1 MDTGLMRVTRL
12 RCFGF
17 FIAFLVCVSAATAD
31 PPQAVLISYN
41 DDVDGRGTLIANP
54 VPDGSWGRM
63 IWRACPPGG
72 ECTPIQPDAS
82 SDRVLHVGAAPA
94 GTTFTATA
102 TDGVQSFSA
111 TSDPYGGPLRVV
123 KNAAVAGKL
132 SVGHLIQPIPASW
145 AGGWGGE
152 RPFLQLQVC
161 RTARGDTCKVIS
173 SSIYW
178 DRCPGVGTR
187 IPRRYLGWFV
197 RVADNRSSRLP
208 AYPAFGVAR
217 PEALTPLTASGN
229 TAVATVSRVRP
240 GRGPARLC

>member
-1 MDTGLMRVTRL
+1 MRRVS
-12 RCFGF
+12 GF
-17 FIAFLVCVSAATAD
+17 FVAFLVCASAAIAD
-31 PPQAVLISYN
+31 PPQAVVISYN
-41 DDVDGRGTLIANP
+41 DAVDGQGMLIANP

-63 IWRACPPGG
+63 VWRACPPGG
-72 ECTPIQPDAS
+72 ECTPIQPDAT
-82 SDRVLHVGAAPA
+82 SDRVLHVGAAAA

-102 TDGVQSFSA
+102 TDGDQSFTAS
-111 TSDPYGGPLRVV
+111 SDPYGGPLRLV
-123 KNAAVAGKL
+123 KKPAVAGTP
-132 SVGHLIQPIPASW
+132 SVGHVIQPIPASW

-152 RPFLQLQVC
+152 QPFLQLQVC
-161 RTARGDTCKVIS
+161 RTARSDTCKVIS

-208 AYPAFGVAR
+208 AYPAFGVTR

-229 TAVATVSRVRP
+229 TAVAMVGRVRP
-240 GRGPARLC
+240 GRGPARRC